1 MARAGAGM
9 SEPVEA
15 LLFDLG
21 NVILDID
28 FRRTTARWGEY
39 AGCDPKALATRF
51 KPDESYRLHERGLLD
66 DSGYFA
72 VLRRMLE
79 IDISDDQF
87 LDGWNATF
95 AGPVDGVEEW
105 LAPAC
110 AALPSYGFSNTNPAH
125 ETFFRLTYGGLLKPL
140 RTVFTSPG
148 IGLRKPDREA
158 FEHVARAMGI
168 APPRILFF
176 DDALSNVE
184 GARAAGL
191 QAVHVR
197 SNADTLEALQPIIR
211 R

>member
-1 MARAGAGM
+1 M

-28 FRRTTARWGEY
+28 FRRTTQRWAEH
-39 AGCDPKALATRF
+39 AGCDAKQLWKRYRA
-51 KPDESYRLHERGLLD
+51 DESYRLHERGLLD
-66 DSGYFA
+66 DAGYFA
-72 VLRRMLE
+72 VLREMLG
-79 IDISDDQF
+79 IDISDEQF

-95 AGPVDGVEEW
+95 IGPVEGAEQW
-105 LAPAC
+105 IGPAC
-110 AALPSYGFSNTNPAH
+110 AALPAYVFSNTNPAH
-125 ETFFRLTYGGLLKPL
+125 ERHFRANFASVLAPF
-140 RTVFTSPG
+140 RDVFTSPG

-158 FEHVARAMGI
+158 FEHVAHAMGT
-168 APPRILFF
+168 APSRILFF
-176 DDALSNVE
+176 DDLLANVE

-197 SNADTLEALQPIIR
+197 SNADTLAALEPIIR